1 MGRKDE
7 PRILEALL
15 TSAPFPMTKAEIIHY
30 VRVSK
35 ASETLLDLLG
45 RLPSRCYRS
54 RNELVNEYF
63 LKSLASRT

>member
-1 MGRKDE
+1 MGKEDE
-7 PRILEALL
+7 VRILESLL
-15 TSAPFPMTKAEIIHY
+15 ADVQFPMTKAEIIQY

-35 ASETLLDLLG
+35 ASETFLELLG

-54 RNELVNEYF
+54 RNELVNEHF